1 MLLLEP
7 IYFYQFVNHVQ
18 NTKSYGSPI
27 TFRPILGNPVLGTVA
42 DFSEYFS
49 LKMLGLLFDRPFSE
63 QIMQTN
69 KQKTPTN
76 NLFVAVPG
84 AVSIQS

>member
-1 MLLLEP
+1 
-7 IYFYQFVNHVQ
+7 
-18 NTKSYGSPI
+18 
-27 TFRPILGNPVLGTVA
+27 
-42 DFSEYFS
+42 
-49 LKMLGLLFDRPFSE
+49 MLGLLFDRPFSE

-69 KQKTPTN
+69 KQKNPTN